1 MHTPKYIISHPYR
14 ARLVIRQHL
23 SCCEVAEVLLV
34 NAVARVNQREKQ
46 NSADASNAGHDANP
60 VRQRLMHMLGLT
72 MPPRTASTATQTAV
86 NSLRSAGTQTEQ
98 ASTSS
103 TMSSYRFTHY

>member
-1 MHTPKYIISHPYR
+1 MD
-14 ARLVIRQHL
+14 
-23 SCCEVAEVLLV
+23 CVAT
-34 NAVARVNQREKQ
+34 RVNHREKQ
-46 NSADASNAGHDANP
+46 NSADSSDAAHGSNP

-72 MPPRTASTATQTAV
+72 MPPRTASTATQTTV

-103 TMSSYRFTHY
+103 TSASYRYTRYT

>member
-1 MHTPKYIISHPYR
+1 MVCIT
-14 ARLVIRQHL
+14 
-23 SCCEVAEVLLV
+23 
-34 NAVARVNQREKQ
+34 ARVNQQEKG
-46 NSADASNAGHDANP
+46 NAADAADAAHDPNP

-72 MPPRTASTATQTAV
+72 MPPRTASTATQTAA

-103 TMSSYRFTHY
+103 TASASYRFARY